1 MYRPYKYDCRQFTGI
16 YDCIGTPIYVG
27 DVLESNYNGEGWC
40 TYRAPV
46 RQEIFL
52 DNNHKIRS
60 TASDY
65 RNSFEFVESILG
77 TWIGDFAYHVI
88 GNVFFNPNLKVI
100 KGYNEI

>member
-27 DVLESNYNGEGWC
+27 DVLESNYNGNGLNSQ
-40 TYRAPV
+40 RAPV

-60 TASDY
+60 TASGY
-65 RNSFEFVESILG
+65 RDSFEFVESIVG
-77 TWIGDFAYHVI
+77 TWITMFAYHVI
-88 GNVFFNPNLKVI
+88 GNVFFNPNLKII
-100 KGYNEI
+100 KGYNEL